1 MAEDCETKLQAQ
13 KAELQAHK
21 AELQAQKAETSRF
34 RREIG
39 ARELVEKGWWK
50 EIQTMAT
57 EHESLRKAAV
67 DAQQTKHTSAEKHGR
82 EMKELKR
89 STKADLTK
97 LQTDL
102 RKLQTDLDASAMAQ
116 DNNGQVI
123 RDLERKNIELN
134 SQIDSLTSQIAAKAE
149 QVENLTSQIAA
160 KAEQVE
166 SLTSQMA
173 AKAALPRRP
182 PPELPSKLGGAG
194 NKLKRRKKKS
204 KSRRQSK
211 RRTRRS
217 NK

>member
-102 RKLQTDLDASAMAQ
+102 RKLQTDLDASATAQ
-116 DNNGQVI
+116 DNNRQVI

-134 SQIDSLTSQIAAKAE
+134 SQIDS
-149 QVENLTSQIAA
+149 LTSQIAA

>member
-149 QVENLTSQIAA
+149 QVE
-160 KAEQVE
+160 